1 MKNPKGYSL
10 IELIIVVAILAIV
23 GTAVFGFFLTSS
35 RLYKNLVES
44 QDEPYYYQIESC
56 HYQFKDGD
64 NFFIEANFNADKKDI
79 VENELKEYLK
89 GLEKIDEEELRKAIA
104 DYQSRERRFGKT
116 GEQVAKK

>member
-1 MKNPKGYSL
+1 MFVAKEYLTYPITIKTKKGY
-10 IELIIVVAILAIV
+10 IELNNMTFKNLKETIALDLLSTIL
-23 GTAVFGFFLTSS
+23 GDGKSS

-79 VENELKEYLK
+79 VENELKEYFKL
-89 GLEKIDEEELRKAIA
+89 
-104 DYQSRERRFGKT
+104 
-116 GEQVAKK
+116 